1 MSQDMVRVRLDQIAV
16 ARSGD
21 KGDHVN
27 IGIIARQ
34 KDWFSVLDEVVSA
47 ELLERLFGDMAEGGI
62 ERHSLEG
69 IGALNVLLFN
79 ALQGGGTVALRLD
92 AQGKSIGQALLRT
105 MVDVPSDFA
114 EEMNLETE

>member
-1 MSQDMVRVRLDQIAV
+1 MNQDMVRVRLDQIAV

-27 IGIIARQ
+27 IGIVARRRE
-34 KDWFSVLDEVVSA
+34 WFSLIDEVVSSA
-47 ELLERLFGDMAEGGI
+47 LLERLFGAMAEGGI
-62 ERHSLEG
+62 ERYSLEG

-92 AQGKSIGQALLRT
+92 AQGKSIGQAFLRT
-105 MVDVPSDFA
+105 MVDVPRDFA
-114 EEMNLETE
+114 EEMGLETE

>member
-1 MSQDMVRVRLDQIAV
+1 MSNDVVKVRLDQIAV

-27 IGIIARQ
+27 IGIIARR
-34 KDWFSVLDEVVSA
+34 KEWFPLLKNVISQS
-47 ELLERLFGDMAEGGI
+47 LLERLFGEMAEGGI
-62 ERHSLEG
+62 QRYPMEG

-105 MVDVPSDFA
+105 LIDIPSGLA
-114 EEMNLETE
+114 EEMGLNPE

>member
-1 MSQDMVRVRLDQIAV
+1 MSQDTVKVRLDQIAV

-27 IGIIARQ
+27 IGIIARRRE
-34 KDWFSVLDEVVSA
+34 WFSLLDEVVTPS
-47 ELLERLFGDMAEGGI
+47 LLDRLFGEMAEGGI
-62 ERHSLEG
+62 ERYSMEG
-69 IGALNVLLFN
+69 IGALNVLLLN

-105 MVDVPSDFA
+105 MVDVPHNLA
-114 EEMNLETE
+114 EKLNLEFT